1 MSMFVTTVA
10 DALVGMSYT
19 SSTRG
24 KGIIQ
29 EAVRRNDVWDS
40 FESEYLPAYAV
51 RVRPT
56 FDGVPVADFWSTL
69 VVRP

>member
-1 MSMFVTTVA
+1 MSMLTVNVA

-19 SSTRG
+19 GSRG
-24 KGIIQ
+24 RGIIQ
-29 EAVRRNDVWDS
+29 EAVRRDDVWDS
-40 FESEYLPAYAV
+40 FEGESMPAYAV

>member
-19 SSTRG
+19 GSRG
-24 KGIIQ
+24 CGIIQ
-29 EAVRRNDVWDS
+29 EAARRDDVWNLRDGG
-40 FESEYLPAYAV
+40 YLPAYAV

-56 FDGVPVADFWSTL
+56 FDGVPVADFWATL